1 MSRLPP
7 GGGGKLFT
15 AALLAIAGPGLAIY
29 AFATAGDAV
38 SDNAAMWTRIAGAVL
53 GAFFL
58 FIAYVLYR
66 KVVPPKARHLK
77 VTLSAIE
84 ARRGDTVD
92 ARLEVTRAGSEEI
105 ELGLVCTEYYD
116 VEKTSYS
123 SNSGSTRYRDTEDA
137 VAHEE
142 WRPASPRRSSRR
154 SRARRRRRSAS
165 PRTPTPRLS
174 AGWRP
179 TASPPAS
186 PDGPRRVRAWAQTL
200 CPPGAWRNAPGQY
213 WRVSPTRRLL
223 RRRPRRRLAP
233 AATRRSPAR
242 PAGPRRSPRR

>member
-1 MSRLPP
+1 MSGLPP
-7 GGGGKLFT
+7 GGGGKLIS

-38 SDNAAMWTRIAGAVL
+38 SDNAAMWTRIGGAAL

-77 VTLSAIE
+77 VTLSATE
-84 ARRGDTVD
+84 ARRGDTID
-92 ARLEVTRAGSEEI
+92 ARLEVTRAGNEEI

-137 VAHEE
+137 IAHEE
-142 WRPASPRRSSRR
+142 WRPASPSQSIHSVRFQI
-154 SRARRRRRSAS
+154 
-165 PRTPTPRLS
+165 
-174 AGWRP
+174 
-179 TASPPAS
+179 PPE
-186 PDGPRRVRAWAQTL
+186 
-200 CPPGAWRNAPGQY
+200 APFSFKGSCLAFE
-213 WRVSPTRRLL
+213 WRVSARQPKRMRFD
-223 RRRPRRRLAP
+223 
-233 AATRRSPAR
+233 RSTNVPLKVL
-242 PAGPRRSPRR
+242 P

>member
-1 MSRLPP
+1 MKRLPP

-38 SDNAAMWTRIAGAVL
+38 SDNAAMWTRIAGAAL

-58 FIAYVLYR
+58 IIAYVLFR

-77 VTLSAIE
+77 ITLSADQ
-84 ARRGDTVD
+84 ARRGDTID
-92 ARLEVTRAGSEEI
+92 ARLEVTRAGDDEI

-137 VAHEE
+137 IAHEE
-142 WRPASPRRSSRR
+142 WRPASPSQSIHNVRFQIPPDAPFSFKGSCLAFEWRISARQPKRMRFDRSTKVDLKVL
-154 SRARRRRRSAS
+154 
-165 PRTPTPRLS
+165 P
-174 AGWRP
+174 
-179 TASPPAS
+179 
-186 PDGPRRVRAWAQTL
+186 
-200 CPPGAWRNAPGQY
+200 
-213 WRVSPTRRLL
+213 
-223 RRRPRRRLAP
+223 
-233 AATRRSPAR
+233 
-242 PAGPRRSPRR
+242 